1 MLALPRQHQRGG
13 PDASLPKLVVVLSGQ
28 NRQIQRQTGRNY
40 TKNHEGVGSQTE
52 STQTNRQ
59 IGIQTG
65 RNYTDKH
72 TDAETDRQKLHRQI
86 QICGDRREETLDRQ
100 TDRQTDRQMQGQTG
114 RQTRKGRQTG
124 RNYAN
129 KHTSDTDRQRLHRQI
144 YICGEASSTVQRQT
158 HRCIRDRQKLHTDG
172 KADRLTLH
180 RETHKCKD
188 GKGEST
194 QTEHEGGDR
203 RAETI
208 QTNTQMRIQTGRNY
222 TDKHTDANTD
232 KHTDA
237 NRREDTQMRIRERQN
252 LHRHR
257 QTLRR
262 VM

>member
-1 MLALPRQHQRGG
+1 MQTNTQMRT
-13 PDASLPKLVVVLSGQ
+13 
-28 NRQIQRQTGRNY
+28 QTGRNY
-40 TKNHEGVGSQTE
+40 A
-52 STQTNRQ
+52 QTNTDMRRQ
-59 IGIQTG
+59 T
-65 RNYTDKH
+65 RKNF
-72 TDAETDRQKLHRQI
+72 
-86 QICGDRREETLDRQ
+86 RQ

-208 QTNTQMRIQTGRNY
+208 QTNTQMRTQT
-222 TDKHTDANTD
+222 NTQMRIAERI
-232 KHTDA
+232 HA
-237 NRREDTQMRIRERQN
+237 QMRIRERQK
-252 LHRHR
+252 LHKHR
-257 QTLRR
+257 QTLRG

>member
-1 MLALPRQHQRGG
+1 MRTNVRW
-13 PDASLPKLVVVLSGQ
+13 VIRVLSRGVCVVW
-28 NRQIQRQTGRNY
+28 RPHPSLGRKAE
-40 TKNHEGVGSQTE
+40 T
-52 STQTNRQ
+52 TQTNTDMRRQ
-59 IGIQTG
+59 T
-65 RNYTDKH
+65 R
-72 TDAETDRQKLHRQI
+72 
-86 QICGDRREETLDRQ
+86 RQ

-208 QTNTQMRIQTGRNY
+208 QTN
-222 TDKHTDANTD
+222 KHTDANTD

-237 NRREDTQMRIRERQN
+237 NRREDTQMRIRERQK
-252 LHRHR
+252 LHKHR
-257 QTLRR
+257 QTLRG

>member
-1 MLALPRQHQRGG
+1 
-13 PDASLPKLVVVLSGQ
+13 
-28 NRQIQRQTGRNY
+28 
-40 TKNHEGVGSQTE
+40 
-52 STQTNRQ
+52 
-59 IGIQTG
+59 
-65 RNYTDKH
+65 
-72 TDAETDRQKLHRQI
+72 
-86 QICGDRREETLDRQ
+86 
-100 TDRQTDRQMQGQTG
+100 MQGQTG

-188 GKGEST
+188 GKGERT

-208 QTNTQMRIQTGRNY
+208 QTNTQMRTQTN
-222 TDKHTDANTD
+222 
-232 KHTDA
+232 
-237 NRREDTQMRIRERQN
+237 TQMRIAERI
-252 LHRHR
+252 HRCESER
-257 QTLRR
+257 GKNYTNTDKL
-262 VM
+262 